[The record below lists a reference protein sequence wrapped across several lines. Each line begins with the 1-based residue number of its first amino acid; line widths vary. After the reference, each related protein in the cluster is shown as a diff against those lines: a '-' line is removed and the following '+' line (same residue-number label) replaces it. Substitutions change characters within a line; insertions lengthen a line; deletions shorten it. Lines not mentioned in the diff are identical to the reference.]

1 MATSTFSV
9 RMESDVKNELDKVC
23 SQLGLNISVA
33 INMFA
38 RAVVRERKIPFD
50 LSLAPSSSA
59 GFEAFNALR
68 GEARTN
74 GLRSM
79 SLKAINAEISKA
91 RSRK

>member
-1 MATSTFSV
+1 MAISTFSV
-9 RMESDVKNELDKVC
+9 RMESGVKNELEQVC

-50 LSLAPSSSA
+50 LSLAPASST
-59 GFEAFNALR
+59 GLEAFNTLR
-68 GEARTN
+68 REAQKSGVS
-74 GLRSM
+74 GL
-79 SLKAINAEISKA
+79 SLKAINSEISKA